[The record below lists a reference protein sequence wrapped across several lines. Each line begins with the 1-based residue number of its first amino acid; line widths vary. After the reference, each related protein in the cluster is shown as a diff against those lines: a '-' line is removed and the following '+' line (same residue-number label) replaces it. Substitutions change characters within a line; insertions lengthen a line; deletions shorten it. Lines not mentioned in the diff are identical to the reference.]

1 MPRSDILQLL
11 RQYAILPTSQRLA
24 VAEVLLHKPQ
34 HLSVGQ
40 IVKKLRSRGNK
51 VSKATVY
58 NTLNTFGE
66 CGLVKEIHV
75 DSMRRYFDS
84 ATHAHHHCYNI
95 DTGELTDIEEDHV
108 RLSELPSL
116 PEGTEADS
124 VEILIKV
131 RNVRGLTC
139 GSNSE

>member
-1 MPRSDILQLL
+1 MTPACSV
-11 RQYAILPTSQRLA
+11 RQMLENHSILPTPQRLA

-34 HLSVGQ
+34 HMSVGQ
-40 IVKKLRSRGNK
+40 ILEKLKLRGNK

-75 DSMRRYFDS
+75 DPARRFFDS
-84 ATHAHHHCYNI
+84 ATHPHHHCYNI
-95 DTGELTDIEEDHV
+95 DTGELIDIDV
-108 RLSELPSL
+108 SQLSLRELPQL
-116 PEGTEADS
+116 PEGTQEDS

-131 RNVRGLTC
+131 RNIANLMD
-139 GSNSE
+139 N